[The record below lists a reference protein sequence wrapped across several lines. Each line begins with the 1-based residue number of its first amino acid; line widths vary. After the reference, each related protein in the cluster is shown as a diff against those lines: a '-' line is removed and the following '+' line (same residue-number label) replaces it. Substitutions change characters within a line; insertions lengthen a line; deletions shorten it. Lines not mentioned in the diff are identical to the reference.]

1 MPTLNPT
8 QNACIKSSCTP
19 VQIFGGALHLDL
31 QSQRMVSYLFD
42 DRKSKV
48 MLFVAKGQE
57 EDQVLEYVLP
67 LAKRHLETLKFVFA
81 NPSTTEVRCA
91 PSQLLRNDF
100 ADGLSYFDASVGR
113 VVGCMSSVTV
123 DACLPRI
130 DIDTTYALTFDY
142 DRIAIVMSI
151 QCCIVMF
158 LSPCGSTECNAGF
171 WPHAVGCPDCRD
183 TSDTSRGQE
192 VCDGGWQE

>member
-8 QNACIKSSCTP
+8 QIACIKSSCTP

-57 EDQVLEYVLP
+57 EEQALEYVLP
-67 LAKRHLETLKFVFA
+67 LAKQHLETLKFVFA

-113 VVGCMSSVTV
+113 VVGCMSAVTV
-123 DACLPRI
+123 DACLPLRWMHVCR
-130 DIDTTYALTFDY
+130 YGGC
-142 DRIAIVMSI
+142 MSTVTVDA
-151 QCCIVMF
+151 CLPLRWMHVCRY
-158 LSPCGSTECNAGF
+158 G
-171 WPHAVGCPDCRD
+171 GCM
-183 TSDTSRGQE
+183 SSSN
-192 VCDGGWQE
+192 